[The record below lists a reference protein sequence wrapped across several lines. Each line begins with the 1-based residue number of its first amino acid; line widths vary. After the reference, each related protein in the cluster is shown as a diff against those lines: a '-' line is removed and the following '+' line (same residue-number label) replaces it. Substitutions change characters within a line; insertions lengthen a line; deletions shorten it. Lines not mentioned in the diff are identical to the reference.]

1 MQLGAKLA
9 YGSSATLKLGDK
21 DFQTLTTASDLY
33 YKLDGLNWTKNEETG
48 KYETGVITLSN
59 STQRA
64 VISITNLKVTT
75 DVSETAVTAGSE
87 PTVAAVIDQ
96 ETVAAATWT
105 MRALYSP
112 VVEEEAVFE
121 PEYFAAGW
129 SAGRVKKWSVLTVR
143 TSEDVE
149 SVTVNG
155 EAITQ
160 YLRVPKVQFRNWKL
174 EVSYT
179 RVWTYKEKINT
190 AGSYS
195 YDVVAYNADG
205 IASQPL
211 EAVLTVS
218 KR

>member
-1 MQLGAKLA
+1 M
-9 YGSSATLKLGDK
+9 
-21 DFQTLTTASDLY
+21 
-33 YKLDGLNWTKNEETG
+33 
-48 KYETGVITLSN
+48 
-59 STQRA
+59 
-64 VISITNLKVTT
+64 
-75 DVSETAVTAGSE
+75 
-87 PTVAAVIDQ
+87 
-96 ETVAAATWT
+96 
-105 MRALYSP
+105 
-112 VVEEEAVFE
+112 
-121 PEYFAAGW
+121 
-129 SAGRVKKWSVLTVR
+129 
-143 TSEDVE
+143 E

-195 YDVVAYNADG
+195 YDVVAYSADG